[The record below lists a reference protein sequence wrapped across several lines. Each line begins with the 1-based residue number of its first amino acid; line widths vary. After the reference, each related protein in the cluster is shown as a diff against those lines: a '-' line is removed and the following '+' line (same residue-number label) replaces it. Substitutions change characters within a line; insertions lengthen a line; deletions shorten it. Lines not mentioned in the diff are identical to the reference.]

1 MDRSIRFFV
10 TLAAAG
16 ALSACALGP
25 REGPPAPVVRAT
37 PRQAEPPA
45 YPVEPKVE
53 RASEPAPVAPKPKK
67 QGTQVYAYKDPSRVP
82 DPAPEPDVAEPGEGS
97 VAPTGDR
104 VATQQPAGREPTA
117 AAPLPP
123 KQAAPQPR
131 APQEAASSGAG
142 ATPERPDEQIVAK
155 ADTQPQ
161 LPKTA
166 EPAPPPAPP
175 ISKLP
180 ESNVAAPDLP
190 PAADALARQ
199 AESQRQAGDY
209 AGAAA
214 SLERSLR
221 IAPREAYLWN
231 RLARVRM
238 EQGQSA
244 QAGNL
249 ASRSN
254 DLAGDSADMKKDN
267 WRIIAEAKR
276 RAGDM
281 AGASEAEKRAGQD

>member
-1 MDRSIRFFV
+1 M

-16 ALSACALGP
+16 ALTACALGP

-37 PRQAEPPA
+37 PRQAQPPA
-45 YPVEPKVE
+45 YPVEPPVE
-53 RASEPAPVAPKPKK
+53 KAPEPKPVAPKPKK
-67 QGTQVYAYKDPSRVP
+67 QGTRVYAYKDPSKIP
-82 DPAPEPDVAEPGEGS
+82 DPAPEPS
-97 VAPTGDR
+97 VPAPANGPAASADGR
-104 VATQQPAGREPTA
+104 VATQEPASRPPTA
-117 AAPLPP
+117 AAPQPQT
-123 KQAAPQPR
+123 QAAPQPG
-131 APQEAASSGAG
+131 APQEAASADLG
-142 ATPERPDEQIVAK
+142 ATQEKPDEQIVAK

-166 EPAPPPAPP
+166 EPEPPPAPP
-175 ISKLP
+175 VSKLP

-190 PAADALARQ
+190 PAADTLARQ

-238 EQGQSA
+238 EQGQSS

-249 ASRSN
+249 AARSN
-254 DLAGDSADMKKDN
+254 DLAGESADMKKDN

-281 AGASEAEKRAGQD
+281 TGASEAEKRAGQD

>member
-1 MDRSIRFFV
+1 MDRSSRFLV
-10 TLAAAG
+10 TLATAG
-16 ALSACALGP
+16 ALTACAMGP

-37 PRQAEPPA
+37 PRQAPPPA
-45 YPVEPKVE
+45 YSPEPEVEK
-53 RASEPAPVAPKPKK
+53 APAPAPAAPKPKK

-82 DPAPEPDVAEPGEGS
+82 DPAPEPDA
-97 VAPTGDR
+97 
-104 VATQQPAGREPTA
+104 A
-117 AAPLPP
+117 AAPV
-123 KQAAPQPR
+123 AAPE
-131 APQEAASSGAG
+131 APAQRQSTGVEPKTTGPETPPSQTAAGVADASGG
-142 ATPERPDEQIVAK
+142 AAPSTPNEQIVAK
-155 ADTQPQ
+155 ADTKPQ

-175 ISKLP
+175 VSKLP
-180 ESNVAAPDLP
+180 ESNVAAPDMP
-190 PAADALARQ
+190 PAAAALASQ
-199 AESQRQAGDY
+199 AERQRQAGDY

-238 EQGQSA
+238 EQGQSS

-249 ASRSN
+249 AARSN
-254 DLAGDSADMKKDN
+254 DLSGDSADMKKDN

-281 AGASEAEKRAGQD
+281 AGATEAEKRAGQD